1 MLRLNN
7 ICGDASANR
16 QYTLRKNKS
25 LIKQFFDSKQY
36 LYQADRKVA
45 HVHVV
50 NDIYLIHGHHK
61 TMFKGVKK
69 TFDTAEE
76 LEIYIKQHDLEYEEQ
91 KQPTLF

>member
-1 MLRLNN
+1 MPKTDNARKEYLN
-7 ICGDASANR
+7 
-16 QYTLRKNKS
+16 
-25 LIKQFFDSKQY
+25 QFFGSKRY
-36 LYQADRKVA
+36 LYQDNEQVA
-45 HVHVV
+45 HVHEV
-50 NDIYLIHGHHK
+50 NGTYYFHGHYK